1 VVSFLIWNIMEG
13 DTPHMLSMGM
23 RHHMNSWSGASGI
36 FVPVMGTQASEMASL
51 TLSLLVLF
59 PAPAA
64 RA

>member
-1 VVSFLIWNIMEG
+1 MEG
-13 DTPHMLSMGM
+13 DTPHILNTGM
-23 RHHMNSWSGASGI
+23 SHHMNSWSGASGI
-36 FVPVMGTQASEMASL
+36 FAPVMGTQASETASL

>member
-1 VVSFLIWNIMEG
+1 MEG
-13 DTPHMLSMGM
+13 DTPHMLSTGM
-23 RHHMNSWSGASGI
+23 RHHMNSWSGTSGI
-36 FVPVMGTQASEMASL
+36 FAPVMGTQASETASL